1 MFSLLFSPV
10 GRVVVL
16 LMLVVGLTTYGIHLI
31 RQSAIQ
37 EIERKA
43 TEDALRRVENAVRAG
58 DAVDTSP
65 DRVRESDGH
74 KRD

>member
-1 MFSLLFSPV
+1 MLSLLFSPL
-10 GRVVVL
+10 GRYVAIAIVA
-16 LMLVVGLTTYGIHLI
+16 LMFVSYGIHSI
-31 RQSAIQ
+31 KEGA
-37 EIERKA
+37 KA
-43 TEDALRRVENAVRAG
+43 ELEAAARADVLRRTQDAIRAG

>member
-16 LMLVVGLTTYGIHLI
+16 LTLAVGLTTYGIHRI
-31 RQSAIQ
+31 RLSAIQ

-58 DAVDTSP
+58 DAVDVSP
-65 DRVRESDGH
+65 DGLLKNDGH
-74 KRD
+74 RRD